1 MDKKELQRDM
11 IRINKGQGVS
21 KITIGNNEADSIIII
36 PGVTT
41 CNGIFTIGNS
51 LVFSNDLPE
60 ETSIV
65 SFGSAADL
73 ERTLSRIAA
82 DMRPPQPGKPV
93 FLPDADKKQ

>member
-1 MDKKELQRDM
+1 M
-11 IRINKGQGVS
+11 IRITKGQGQGVS
-21 KITIGNNEADSIIII
+21 KITIGNNEADSIILI

-41 CNGIFTIGNS
+41 CNGIFTIGTS
-51 LVFSNDLPE
+51 LVFSNDRPE

-65 SFGSAADL
+65 YFSSAADM
-73 ERTLSRIAA
+73 ERTLSRIAS